1 MPSTR
6 KQPHRQA
13 LEKPGFAPARPARN
27 KKFPSNELLN
37 PARRGRTWTPE
48 QRAAQAAKI
57 RRWRPW
63 AQSTGPKTAQGKAR
77 AAQNALKHGSYSALE
92 RKLKRLLREQLAFVR
107 MVEAHLRLLRF
118 LRHCERS
125 EAIQGS
131 PRHYKVPRNNAPKT
145 GQNHNFLPN
154 LPALPVYP
162 PP

>member
-1 MPSTR
+1 MPSTQKHPR
-6 KQPHRQA
+6 NQP
-13 LEKPGFAPARPARN
+13 LEKPRFAAAHHARN
-27 KKFPSNELLN
+27 KKFPPNELLN

-107 MVEAHLRLLRF
+107 MVETHLRQS
-118 LRHCERS
+118 RHCEKRS
-125 EAIQGS
+125 DEAIQGL
-131 PRHYKVPRNNAPKT
+131 PRQPAMATPKPT
-145 GQNHNFLPN
+145 WNHNFLPL
-154 LPALPVYP
+154 LPPLPVYP